1 MPRALSHVYYD
12 PLTPETANEIHKIFN
27 ALTSSNLSDP
37 PLLNR
42 TVESWGRKLVV
53 PESTSTI
60 AKFDF
65 EDLCG
70 QPLSAADYIELT
82 NKFGTIFVLNIPKMG
97 LNQKDLVCYV
107 ARFLSTSN

>member
-1 MPRALSHVYYD
+1 M
-12 PLTPETANEIHKIFN
+12 NEMHKIFG
-27 ALTSSNLSDP
+27 ALTSSNPADP
-37 PLLNR
+37 PILNR

-53 PESTSTI
+53 PESTSNV

-82 NKFGTIFVLNIPKMG
+82 NQFGTIFVLNIPRMG
-97 LNQKDLVCYV
+97 LSQKDLVSFV
-107 ARFLSTSN
+107 VGFLDASGLIVY